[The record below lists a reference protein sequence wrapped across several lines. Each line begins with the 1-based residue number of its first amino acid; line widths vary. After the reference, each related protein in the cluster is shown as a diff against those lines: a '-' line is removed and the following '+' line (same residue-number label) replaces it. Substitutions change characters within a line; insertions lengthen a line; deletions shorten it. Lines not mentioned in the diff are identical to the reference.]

1 MLFFKAFLA
10 RIWHNTLVKEALL
23 IAETIVSAGLVGL
36 ILLQSKGTGLS
47 ASLGGGGEMY
57 RSRRGVEKIVTI
69 GTVVLATLFALF
81 SIILLLI
88 S

>member
-1 MLFFKAFLA
+1 M
-10 RIWHNTLVKEALL
+10 REALL
-23 IAETIVSAGLVGL
+23 VAETIVSAGLVGL

-47 ASLGGGGEMY
+47 ASFGGGGEMY

-69 GTVVLATLFALF
+69 GTVILAVLFALF